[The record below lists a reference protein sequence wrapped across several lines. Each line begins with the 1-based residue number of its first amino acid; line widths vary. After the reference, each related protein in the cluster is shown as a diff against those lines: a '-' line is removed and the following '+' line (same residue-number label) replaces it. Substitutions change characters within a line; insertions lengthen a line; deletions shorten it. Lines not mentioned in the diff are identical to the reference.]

1 MGALVSVC
9 EQCTCPAFPL
19 ILKSNC
25 LPRCYPAGA
34 GSTANHAVNA
44 HSWPYFHKAA
54 GESGMFAMWN
64 AMPLSDAEETFSA
77 ILEKTLCTGATD
89 HVACL
94 EQKTTEELT
103 AAASLGLFRAH
114 PWCGRIMWGPVIDG
128 IDVIGHPWELAQ
140 RGHHFKGPL
149 LLGTARDEGVSFCG
163 TPGNMSQADFEEWA
177 VGALKPA
184 PLSDV
189 TEMYRGHPNTTGV
202 QPWTNEKEQHSEWY
216 WASAKL
222 VGDANFHCGSRFG
235 AQWLSRSQPV
245 FLYSYTPAAKL
256 KPYEDSIG
264 HCSENGFI
272 QLAQPSTGAVSEL
285 EAAMG
290 QYWYSFAKHGNPS
303 TARLTGSP
311 LWPVYSNKTDLNIA
325 FDVPIRTET
334 GLRKKYCD
342 ACAKT
347 TTCQSHTSACV

>member
-1 MGALVSVC
+1 MFSCSPIPHQLACALNS
-9 EQCTCPAFPL
+9 
-19 ILKSNC
+19 
-25 LPRCYPAGA
+25 AGA
-34 GSTANHAVNA
+34 GSTANHVVNA
-44 HSWPYFHKAA
+44 HSWQYFQKAA

-77 ILEKTLCTGATD
+77 VLTKTSCADATD

-94 EQKTTEELT
+94 EQKTTADLS
-103 AAASLGLFRAH
+103 AAANLGLFRTH
-114 PWCGRIMWGPVIDG
+114 PFCGSIMWGPVIDG
-128 IDVIGHPWELAQ
+128 IDVIGHPWELAR

-163 TPGNMSQADFEEWA
+163 TPGNMTKAGFEQWA
-177 VGALKPA
+177 VGALKPV
-184 PLSDV
+184 PLSTV
-189 TEMYRGHPNTTGV
+189 VEMYSGHPNTTGV
-202 QPWTNEKEQHSEWY
+202 QPWTYQKVEHSEWY

-222 VGDANFHCGSRFG
+222 VGDTGFHCGSRFG

-245 FLYSYTPAAKL
+245 FLYSYTPAATL

-272 QLAQPSTGAVSEL
+272 NLARPSTGDVTEL

-290 QYWYSFAKHGNPS
+290 QYWYSFAKHGNPN
-303 TARLTGSP
+303 TARLKGTPS
-311 LWPVYSNKTDLNIA
+311 WPAYNNETDLNIA

-334 GLRKKYCD
+334 GLRKEFCD
-342 ACAKT
+342 ICAKT
-347 TTCQSHTSACV
+347 TTCQSHTRACV